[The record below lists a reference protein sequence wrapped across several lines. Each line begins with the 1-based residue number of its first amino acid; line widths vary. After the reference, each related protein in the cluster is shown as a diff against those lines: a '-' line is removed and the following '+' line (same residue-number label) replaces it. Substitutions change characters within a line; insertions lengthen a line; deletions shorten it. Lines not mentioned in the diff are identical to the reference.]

1 VFVLNTNNLQ
11 NGKKMKTYKIALV
24 VDEKW
29 LEVIKHVTTDPY
41 EDEVCVWV
49 NVTERK
55 IEVA

>member
-1 VFVLNTNNLQ
+1 
-11 NGKKMKTYKIALV
+11 MRYKITLV

-41 EDEVCVWV
+41 EDEICEWV

-55 IEVA
+55 TDLS